1 MITGIWCSSR
11 EAVFRLPVFFSLA
24 FPLPLLRRSRAAIK
38 RRNANRSSDSPHG
51 GQTITPCCCFVPLLF
66 KRQQNF
72 VGFQRFLTLEW
83 RRGNKGPCQRQSG
96 SRCHPLCSRLFR
108 VPLRL
113 NLSFAVPGRREVRVC
128 EGRKSSSDPDPLSR
142 STSIEITGLTIKYN
156 LT

>member
-1 MITGIWCSSR
+1 MITGIRRSSR

-24 FPLPLLRRSRAAIK
+24 FPLLRRSRAAIK

-72 VGFQRFLTLEW
+72 LGFQRFLTLEW

-113 NLSFAVPGRREVRVC
+113 NLWFAMPGRRKVSARD
-128 EGRKSSSDPDPLSR
+128 GRKSLSDPDPLSR
-142 STSIEITGLTIKYN
+142 STPMEISFFTN
-156 LT
+156 N